1 MKKTKYVAISA
12 VVAVFVA
19 LALVS
24 SATAVPITNSQP
36 INESLQRRERMNDIL
51 NRFDAEKLEQ
61 KMNTNLFRR
70 FNRGGAIEFD
80 AENYTKEDIERE
92 MRNLFDVEA
101 IQQMIEEADIEEL
114 DDEQMQGIFDNLP
127 FYGLF
132 CLFVEVGMLLFGQNF
147 VGFYFGYFTAVIVLA
162 IPMYLCLL
170 IFLLLFLLIEIPVIF
185 FTEGIIGLLTRGL
198 GLEEYIRKYGIIG
211 TFFFLIITLL
221 YVLIA
226 IPIYYVLAI
235 MASFIITIFLYLLAL
250 FFITDQ
256 LSREYGYI

>member
-101 IQQMIEEADIEEL
+101 IQQMIEEADMEEL
-114 DDEQMQGIFDNLP
+114 DDEQIQGIFDDYDGNFVFLE
-127 FYGLF
+127 LF
-132 CLFVEVGMLLFGQNF
+132 AVFVGVGMILFGQNI
-147 VGFYFGYFTAVIVLA
+147 VGFYIGYITALIVLI
-162 IPMYLCLL
+162 IPMYVSYVVMVFIIL
-170 IFLLLFLLIEIPVIF
+170 ISVAFLELGDFLNELELPDDPIKEF
-185 FTEGIIGLLTRGL
+185 GL
-198 GLEEYIRKYGIIG
+198 IG
-211 TFFFLIITLL
+211 TM
-221 YVLIA
+221 LIA
-226 IPIYYVLAI
+226 IIVI
-235 MASFIITIFLYLLAL
+235 L
-250 FFITDQ
+250 FFIVIIPIYLVFASVACFFIALFATILDNIIIHGE
-256 LSREYGYI
+256 LLNRYGF